1 MGHQSRIRSSRRASG
16 SGGEVIHREKLFKGR
31 ASAEEIHAKF
41 GMKQPCHACG
51 ALPVI
56 MIKTLMLHNEFI
68 KREPVLAAEIARTNS
83 AGPYVPTFPTTFG
96 PMVLISKVT
105 ACKMHQKELE
115 RAAAKGPSYVLI
127 EIDRGPG
134 ADKPQV
140 QVKSNNLESLHR
152 ALAKA

>member
-1 MGHQSRIRSSRRASG
+1 MRPQRRNG
-16 SGGEVIHREKLFKGR
+16 TGGEVIHREKLFKGR
-31 ASAEEIHAKF
+31 ASAEEIHSKF

-56 MIKTLMLHNEFI
+56 MIKSMMLHDEFC
-68 KREPVLAAEIARTNS
+68 KREPILAAEIARTNP
-83 AGPYVPTFPTTFG
+83 AGPCVPTFPTTFG
-96 PMVLISKVT
+96 PMVLVSKVT
-105 ACKMHQKELE
+105 ACKMHQRDLE
-115 RAAAKGPSYVLI
+115 HAAAKGPSYVLI